1 MKRRDFLK
9 QSSRLALFASLF
21 PSLPSARFSPLFLTS
36 SSKSS
41 SSQFSYLSEFDLLIK
56 NATIIN
62 GLGEPPFLGDIGLK
76 DGRIAFIAFKQNL
89 GSEEKKRGQ
98 DETERLLYG
107 QMEIIKREHRL
118 AEPDQIKDL
127 VQGGNSQTGNR
138 DEGKIWKA
146 ALFDR
151 FNFQAGSR
159 LVRAGR
165 TKQTEAIK
173 AKQIID
179 AEGKVVCPGFIDI
192 HSHTGIE
199 LLVNPR
205 AESKIRQGV
214 TTEISGNCGS
224 SDFPLREILSE
235 EEKRYFERLGIKER
249 WTNLA
254 NFARILENK
263 KISLNWG
270 TLIGH
275 GTIRAYVMGEE
286 KRVPSASELETMKK
300 LIAQGMEQGAFG
312 LSTGL
317 EYTPSGFAEREEII
331 DLCRVVAQYGG
342 IYATHIRSEDNE
354 VIEAVGEA
362 ISIAAESG
370 LPLEI
375 SHLKACGQRN
385 WWKMPYLFDL
395 MEKANQ
401 RGLAV
406 TADAY
411 PYTAYSTG
419 LTVFFP
425 FWALASG
432 QEEFLKKLRSPEERR
447 KMKAETEEKLGGMPW
462 QNVVIVDVQTEKNK
476 ALIGKNI
483 FEAAK
488 ERGLDP
494 FDLACDLIVEEK
506 GDVSIVGFGM
516 SEENVVAILRHPLVM
531 IASDGSALAPYGP
544 LHRGRPHP
552 RNYGTFPRFLGRYVR
567 DRKILPLP
575 EAIRKITFM
584 PAAKLGLKDRG
595 VIKEGYFADLVI
607 FDPVKISDQATYTN
621 PEQYPVGIEYVIV
634 NGTIVVDHGEHTNR
648 FPGQFLAK

>member
-21 PSLPSARFSPLFLTS
+21 PSLPSARFSYLFLTS

-41 SSQFSYLSEFDLLIK
+41 SSQFSHLSEFDLFIK

-76 DGRIAFIAFKQNL
+76 NGRIAFIAFKQNL
-89 GSEEKKRGQ
+89 GPEEKEKGR

-107 QMEIIKREHRL
+107 QMGIIKREYRL

-127 VQGGNSQTGNR
+127 VQKGKNPTGNR

-146 ALFDR
+146 TLFDR
-151 FNFQAGSR
+151 FNFLVGSR
-159 LVRAGR
+159 LARASR

-214 TTEISGNCGS
+214 TTEISGNCGG
-224 SDFPLREILSE
+224 SDFPLKEILGE
-235 EEKRYFERLGIKER
+235 EEKRYFERLGAKER

-254 NFARILENK
+254 SFARILENK

-286 KRVPSASELETMKK
+286 KRAPSSSELEAMKK

-331 DLCRVVAQYGG
+331 DLCRVVARYGG

-354 VIEAVGEA
+354 VIEALGEA
-362 ISIAAESG
+362 ISIAAEAG

-395 MEKANQ
+395 MEKATQ
-401 RGLAV
+401 RGLEV

-432 QEEFLKKLRSPEERR
+432 QEEFLKKLQAPEERR

-462 QNVVIVDVQTEKNK
+462 LNVVIVDVRTEKNRS
-476 ALIGKNI
+476 LIGKSI
-483 FEAAK
+483 AEAAK
-488 ERGLDP
+488 ERGLEP
-494 FDLACDLIVEEK
+494 FDLACNLLLEEK

-516 SEENVVAILRHPLVM
+516 SEENVVATLRHPLVM
-531 IASDGSALAPYGP
+531 IASDGSALTPYGP

-552 RNYGTFPRFLGRYVR
+552 RNYGTFPRFLGHYVR
-567 DRKILPLP
+567 DKKILGLA
-575 EAIRKITFM
+575 EAIRKITSM
-584 PAAKLGLKDRG
+584 PAAKLGLKERG

-607 FDPVKISDQATYTN
+607 FDPEKISDRATYTD
-621 PEQYPVGIEYVIV
+621 PEQYPAGIDYVIV
-634 NGTIVVDHGEHTNR
+634 NGTIVVDHGEHTNQ

>member
-9 QSSRLALFASLF
+9 QSSRLALFAALS
-21 PSLPSARFSPLFLTS
+21 PSLPFPRFSPVFLTS
-36 SSKSS
+36 SSKFSS
-41 SSQFSYLSEFDLLIK
+41 SSFSKISEFDLFIK

-62 GLGEPPFLGDIGLK
+62 GLGESPFLGDIGLK
-76 DGRIAFIAFKQNL
+76 DGRIAWIAFKQNL
-89 GSEEKKRGQ
+89 GPEEKKRGQ

-107 QMEIIKREHRL
+107 QMGIIKREDRVT
-118 AEPDQIKDL
+118 EPDQIKNL
-127 VQGGNSQTGNR
+127 VQRGKSQTGNR
-138 DEGKIWKA
+138 EKGKIWET
-146 ALFDR
+146 ALFGR

-159 LVRAGR
+159 LARASR
-165 TKQTEAIK
+165 SKQTETIK

-192 HSHTGIE
+192 HSHTGVE

-224 SDFPLREILSE
+224 SDFPLKEILSE

-254 NFARILENK
+254 SFARILVNK

-286 KRVPSASELETMKK
+286 RRVPSSSELEAMKK
-300 LIAQGMEQGAFG
+300 LVAQGMEQGAFG

-331 DLCRVVAQYGG
+331 ALCRVVAQYGG

-362 ISIAAESG
+362 ISIAAEAG

-432 QEEFLKKLRSPEERR
+432 QEEFLRKLRSPEERK

-462 QNVVIVDVQTEKNK
+462 LNVVIVDVQTEKNR

-483 FEAAK
+483 AEAAK
-488 ERGLDP
+488 ERGLEP
-494 FDLACDLIVEEK
+494 FDLACDLLIEEK
-506 GDVSIVGFGM
+506 GNVSIVGFGM
-516 SEENVVAILRHPLVM
+516 SEENVVATLRHPLVM

-552 RNYGTFPRFLGRYVR
+552 RNYGTFPRFLGHYVR
-567 DRKILPLP
+567 DQKILTLP

-584 PAAKLGLKDRG
+584 PAAKLGLRDRG

-607 FDPVKISDQATYTN
+607 FDPEKISDRATYTD
-621 PEQYPVGIEYVIV
+621 PEQYPVGIDYVIV
-634 NGTIVVDHGEHTNR
+634 NGTIVLDHGEHTNQ
-648 FPGQFLAK
+648 FPGKFLFR